1 MSAPEPDNPPGPSGY
16 RTLPPRV
23 TRLILSLAFEGFGV
37 GYLTVYI
44 TAYLPEAGFSSSSV
58 GFLLGVFG
66 LSLVAAAFPLGILS
80 DRKGRKNLFLIG
92 LSTLPVEFLVF
103 AVTSNLSY
111 LLIATVFV
119 GVSEAATLATWNAII
134 ADQTTP
140 ENRDKAFSMAFIVNL
155 GSIGLGS
162 AIPLAFPVIQ
172 NVSGLGVDFVHRA
185 FMAGVS
191 LSVLASPILA
201 SLLLGGYSELAK
213 NEVPQKKRAHLRTL
227 LKFSFLN
234 GLLGFGTG
242 LIIPLIPTWFLLKF
256 GVQDTYTGPL
266 LALASLTVAMSA
278 AISPRFS
285 RRYGLVKSIVMVQG
299 VATVF
304 MISLGFAPIPLLA
317 ASFFV
322 ARAGFM
328 YMGNPLA
335 DSYLMGI
342 MEAQERG
349 LASAVNSVM
358 WELPQSAST
367 ILGGAILGSG
377 SYTSPFLLAALFYAV
392 SISLFYS
399 LFRNLKPR
407 T

>member
-1 MSAPEPDNPPGPSGY
+1 MSTPEPDKIPSPSGY
-16 RTLPPRV
+16 RSLPTRV

-58 GFLLGVFG
+58 GLLLGVFG

-92 LSTLPVEFLVF
+92 LFTLPVEFLVF
-103 AVTSNLSY
+103 ALTSNLSY

-140 ENRDKAFSMAFIVNL
+140 ENRDKAFSTAFIVNL
-155 GSIGLGS
+155 GSIGIGS
-162 AIPLAFPVIQ
+162 AIPLAFPAIQ
-172 NVSGLGVDFVHRA
+172 NISGLGVDLVHRA

-191 LSVLASPILA
+191 LAVLASPILA
-201 SLLLGGYSELAK
+201 SLLLRDYFELAK
-213 NEVPQKKRAHLRTL
+213 NEARQKKRGHLRTL

-242 LIIPLIPTWFLLKF
+242 LIIPLIPTWFFLKF

-278 AISPRFS
+278 AISPRLS

-304 MISLGFAPIPLLA
+304 MISLGFAP
-317 ASFFV
+317 
-322 ARAGFM
+322 
-328 YMGNPLA
+328 NP
-335 DSYLMGI
+335 
-342 MEAQERG
+342 
-349 LASAVNSVM
+349 
-358 WELPQSAST
+358 T
-367 ILGGAILGSG
+367 LGGGFLCGSCGFHVRGQPPSRFVSDGYHGSPGEGSG
-377 SYTSPFLLAALFYAV
+377 
-392 SISLFYS
+392 
-399 LFRNLKPR
+399 
-407 T
+407 

>member
-1 MSAPEPDNPPGPSGY
+1 MFWLFGFF
-16 RTLPPRV
+16 RLPFDGDV
-23 TRLILSLAFEGFGV
+23 ELLLVVF
-37 GYLTVYI
+37 
-44 TAYLPEAGFSSSSV
+44 
-58 GFLLGVFG
+58 LGVE
-66 LSLVAAAFPLGILS
+66 
-80 DRKGRKNLFLIG
+80 K
-92 LSTLPVEFLVF
+92 
-103 AVTSNLSY
+103 Y
-111 LLIATVFV
+111 
-119 GVSEAATLATWNAII
+119 
-134 ADQTTP
+134 
-140 ENRDKAFSMAFIVNL
+140 
-155 GSIGLGS
+155 
-162 AIPLAFPVIQ
+162 AIPLALPAIQ
-172 NVSGLGVDFVHRA
+172 NISGLGVDLVHRA

-191 LSVLASPILA
+191 LAVLASPILA
-201 SLLLGGYSELAK
+201 SLLLRDYSELAK
-213 NEVPQKKRAHLRTL
+213 NEARQKKRGHLRTL

-266 LALASLTVAMSA
+266 LALASLTVALSA
-278 AISPRFS
+278 AISPRLS

-322 ARAGFM
+322 TRAGFM

-367 ILGGAILGSG
+367 ILGGVILGSG
-377 SYTSPFLLAALFYAV
+377 SYTSPFLLVQPSFALWFARMILWRRGEASSQDV
-392 SISLFYS
+392 IGQGLFSLGVHEP
-399 LFRNLKPR
+399 K
-407 T
+407 

>member
-1 MSAPEPDNPPGPSGY
+1 M
-16 RTLPPRV
+16 
-23 TRLILSLAFEGFGV
+23 GF
-37 GYLTVYI
+37 
-44 TAYLPEAGFSSSSV
+44 F
-58 GFLLGVFG
+58 
-66 LSLVAAAFPLGILS
+66 
-80 DRKGRKNLFLIG
+80 
-92 LSTLPVEFLVF
+92 TLPVEFLVF
-103 AVTSNLSY
+103 ALTFNLSY

-134 ADQTTP
+134 ADQTTR
-140 ENRDKAFSMAFIVNL
+140 ENRDKAFSTAFVVNL
-155 GSIGLGS
+155 GSIGIGS

-172 NVSGLGVDFVHRA
+172 NVSGLGVDLVHRA

-191 LSVLASPILA
+191 LAVLASPILA
-201 SLLLGGYSELAK
+201 SLLLRDYSELAK
-213 NEVPQKKRAHLRTL
+213 NEGPQKKRGNLRTL

-242 LIIPLIPTWFLLKF
+242 LIIPLIPTWFFLKF

-266 LALASLTVAMSA
+266 LALASLTVALSA
-278 AISPRFS
+278 AISPRLS

-317 ASFFV
+317 AGFFV

-367 ILGGAILGSG
+367 ILGGVILGSG

-399 LFRNLKPR
+399 LLRNLKPR

>member
-1 MSAPEPDNPPGPSGY
+1 M
-16 RTLPPRV
+16 
-23 TRLILSLAFEGFGV
+23 
-37 GYLTVYI
+37 
-44 TAYLPEAGFSSSSV
+44 
-58 GFLLGVFG
+58 
-66 LSLVAAAFPLGILS
+66 GILS

-92 LSTLPVEFLVF
+92 LFTLPVEFLVF
-103 AVTSNLSY
+103 ALTSNLSY

-140 ENRDKAFSMAFIVNL
+140 ENRDKAFSTAFIVNL
-155 GSIGLGS
+155 GSIGIGS
-162 AIPLAFPVIQ
+162 AIPLAFPAIQ
-172 NVSGLGVDFVHRA
+172 NISGLGVDLVHRA

-191 LSVLASPILA
+191 LAVLASPILA
-201 SLLLGGYSELAK
+201 SLLLRDYFELAK
-213 NEVPQKKRAHLRTL
+213 NEARQKKRGHLRTL

-242 LIIPLIPTWFLLKF
+242 LIIPLIPTWFFLKF
-256 GVQDTYTGPL
+256 GVQDAYTGPL
-266 LALASLTVAMSA
+266 LALASLTVALSA
-278 AISPRFS
+278 AISPRLS

-317 ASFFV
+317 AGFFV

-342 MEAQERG
+342 IEAQERG

-358 WELPQSAST
+358 WELPQSGST
-367 ILGGAILGSG
+367 ILGGVILGSG